1 MLVVDSEPVFAAGAV
16 AILGGAG
23 FEAVALDPAAS
34 DPDSGPWVAQV
45 PALRP
50 AAVVVDAG
58 LGLRPYGSDVAA
70 ELASRAPEV
79 AVVMLVRRAQSVGM
93 VEAMESGALALVH
106 RRCAPEELVAAV
118 SAAIGGQNWVAAP
131 LAGVLRGELLAEVS
145 GERPPELSRRELE
158 VLRGLATGATN
169 AQIAGRLAISEHTV
183 RNHVHSVTRKL
194 GVANRTD
201 AVATGL
207 RRGLVDLPE

>member
-1 MLVVDSEPVFAAGAV
+1 VVDSEPLFSRGAIGV
-16 AILGGAG
+16 LGGAG
-23 FEAVALDPAAS
+23 FDAVALDPLVIE
-34 DPDSGPWVAQV
+34 PDAGSWTAQV
-45 PALRP
+45 ASARP
-50 AAVVVDAG
+50 AAVVVDSG
-58 LGLRPYGSDVAA
+58 LGLRPYGGDLAA
-70 ELASRAPEV
+70 ELSSRAPEV
-79 AVVMLVRRAQSVGM
+79 CVVMVVRRALSVGM

-106 RRCAPEELVAAV
+106 RQCTPDELVAAV

-131 LAGVLRGELLAEVS
+131 LAGILRGELLSEVS
-145 GERPPELSRRELE
+145 GQRPAELSRRELE

-169 AQIAGRLAISEHTV
+169 AQIAARLGLSEHTV

>member
-1 MLVVDSEPVFAAGAV
+1 VVDSEPVFAAGAV
-16 AILGGAG
+16 GILGGAG
-23 FEAVALDPAAS
+23 FEAVTLDPGA
-34 DPDSGPWVAQV
+34 PDHDAGAWATHV
-45 PALRP
+45 PTLRP

-70 ELASRAPEV
+70 ELASRAPDV
-79 AVVMLVRRAQSVGM
+79 AVVMLVRRAQSHGM
-93 VEAMESGALALVH
+93 VEAMECGASALVH
-106 RRCAPEELVAAV
+106 RGCSPDELVAAV

-131 LAGVLRGELLAEVS
+131 LAGILRGELLAEVS

-183 RNHVHSVTRKL
+183 RNHVHSLTRKL

>member
-1 MLVVDSEPVFAAGAV
+1 VVDPEPVFAQGAV
-16 AILGGAG
+16 GVLSGAG
-23 FEAVALDPAAS
+23 FGAVALDPRGAGRDVAS
-34 DPDSGPWVAQV
+34 WVAQMPGV
-45 PALRP
+45 RP

-58 LGLRPYGSDVAA
+58 LGLRPYGSDIAV
-70 ELASRAPEV
+70 ELGSQAPEV
-79 AVVMLVRRAQSVGM
+79 AVVMLVRRALSVGM

-106 RRCAPEELVAAV
+106 RRCTPEELVAAV

-131 LAGVLRGELLAEVS
+131 LAGILRGELLSEVS
-145 GERPPELSRRELE
+145 GERPSELSRRELE
-158 VLRGLATGATN
+158 VLRGLVTGATN
-169 AQIAGRLAISEHTV
+169 AQIAARLGLSEHTV

-207 RRGLVDLPE
+207 RRGLVDLPG

>member
-1 MLVVDSEPVFAAGAV
+1 VVDSEPVFAQGAIG
-16 AILGGAG
+16 ILSGAG
-23 FEAVALDPAAS
+23 FEAEARDPQGAERDVAS
-34 DPDSGPWVAQV
+34 WMAQV
-45 PALRP
+45 AGSHP

-58 LGLRPYGSDVAA
+58 LGLRPYGSDIAA
-70 ELASRAPEV
+70 ELVARAPEV
-79 AVVMLVRRAQSVGM
+79 AVVMLVRRALSVGI

-106 RRCAPEELVAAV
+106 RRCTPEELVAAV

-131 LAGVLRGELLAEVS
+131 LAGILRGELLAEVS
-145 GERPPELSRRELE
+145 GERPAELSRRELE

-169 AQIAGRLAISEHTV
+169 AQIAARLGLSEHTV

-207 RRGLVDLPE
+207 RRGLVELPG

>member
-16 AILGGAG
+16 SILGAAG
-23 FEAVALDPAAS
+23 FDAVALDPAA
-34 DPDSGPWVAQV
+34 PDTDAGGWVTRV
-45 PALRP
+45 PAAQP
-50 AAVVVDAG
+50 GAVVVDAG
-58 LGLRPYGSDVAA
+58 LAQRPYGSDLAA
-70 ELASRAPEV
+70 ALASAAPGV
-79 AVVMLVRRAQSVGM
+79 AVVLLIRRVQSVGL

-106 RRCAPEELVAAV
+106 RRCAPQELVAAV
-118 SAAIGGQNWVAAP
+118 SAALGGQNWVAAP
-131 LAGVLRGELLAEVS
+131 LAGVLRGELLSEVS
-145 GERPPELSRRELE
+145 GVRAPALTDRELE

-169 AQIAGRLAISEHTV
+169 AQIAVHLAISEHTV

-207 RRGLVDLPE
+207 RRGLVELPD

>member
-1 MLVVDSEPVFAAGAV
+1 VVVVDSEPVFSAGAV
-16 AILGGAG
+16 GILGGAG

-34 DPDSGPWVAQV
+34 DPESGTWVSQV
-45 PALRP
+45 ASQRP
-50 AAVVVDAG
+50 AAVVVDAS

-70 ELASRAPEV
+70 DLASRAPGT
-79 AVVMLVRRAQSVGM
+79 AVVVLVRRAQPVGM

-131 LAGVLRGELLAEVS
+131 LAGVLRRELLSEVS

-169 AQIAGRLAISEHTV
+169 AQIAVRLAISEHTV

-207 RRGLVDLPE
+207 RRGLVDLSE

>member
-1 MLVVDSEPVFAAGAV
+1 V
-16 AILGGAG
+16 
-23 FEAVALDPAAS
+23 
-34 DPDSGPWVAQV
+34 
-45 PALRP
+45 RP

-58 LGLRPYGSDVAA
+58 LGLRPYGGDIAV
-70 ELASRAPEV
+70 ELGARAPEV
-79 AVVMLVRRAQSVGM
+79 AVVMLVRRALSVGM

-106 RRCAPEELVAAV
+106 RRCTPEELVAAV

-131 LAGVLRGELLAEVS
+131 LAGILRSELLSEVS
-145 GERPPELSRRELE
+145 GERPAELSGRELE

-169 AQIAGRLAISEHTV
+169 AQIAARLGLSEHTV
-183 RNHVHSVTRKL
+183 RNHVHAVTRKL

-207 RRGLVDLPE
+207 RRGLVDLPG

>member
-1 MLVVDSEPVFAAGAV
+1 MVDPEPVFAQGAIGV
-16 AILGGAG
+16 LSGAG
-23 FEAVALDPAAS
+23 FDAVALDPQRAERDVAS
-34 DPDSGPWVAQV
+34 WVAQV
-45 PALRP
+45 PGARP

-70 ELASRAPEV
+70 ELGSQAPEV
-79 AVVMLVRRAQSVGM
+79 AVVMLVRRALSVGM

-106 RRCAPEELVAAV
+106 RRCTPEELVAAV

-131 LAGVLRGELLAEVS
+131 LAGILRSELLSEVS
-145 GERPPELSRRELE
+145 GERPAELSRRELE

-169 AQIAGRLAISEHTV
+169 AQIAARLGLSEHTV

-207 RRGLVDLPE
+207 RRGLVDLPG

>member
-1 MLVVDSEPVFAAGAV
+1 VDPEPVFAQGAIGV
-16 AILGGAG
+16 LSAAG
-23 FEAVALDPAAS
+23 FEAVALDPRGAERDVAA
-34 DPDSGPWVAQV
+34 WVAQV
-45 PALRP
+45 PGARP
-50 AAVVVDAG
+50 AAVLVDAG

-70 ELASRAPEV
+70 ELGSRAPEV
-79 AVVMLVRRAQSVGM
+79 AVVMLVRRALSVGM

-106 RRCAPEELVAAV
+106 RRCTPEELVAAV

-131 LAGVLRGELLAEVS
+131 LAGILRSELLSEVS
-145 GERPPELSRRELE
+145 GERPAELSGRELE

-169 AQIAGRLAISEHTV
+169 AQIAARLGLSEHTV
-183 RNHVHSVTRKL
+183 RNHVHAVTRKL

-207 RRGLVDLPE
+207 RRGLVDLPG

>member
-1 MLVVDSEPVFAAGAV
+1 MVDSEPVFAQGAIGV
-16 AILGGAG
+16 LSGAG
-23 FEAVALDPAAS
+23 FDAVALDPQGADRDVAS
-34 DPDSGPWVAQV
+34 WVAQV
-45 PALRP
+45 SGAHP

-58 LGLRPYGSDVAA
+58 LGLRPYGGDLAV
-70 ELASRAPEV
+70 ELGSQAPEV
-79 AVVMLVRRAQSVGM
+79 AVVMLVRRALSVGM
-93 VEAMESGALALVH
+93 VEAMEAGALALVH
-106 RRCAPEELVAAV
+106 RRCTPEELVAAV

-131 LAGVLRGELLAEVS
+131 LAGILRGELLSEVS
-145 GERPPELSRRELE
+145 GERPAELSRRELE

-169 AQIAGRLAISEHTV
+169 AQIAARLGLSEHTV

>member
-1 MLVVDSEPVFAAGAV
+1 VTR
-16 AILGGAG
+16 
-23 FEAVALDPAAS
+23 
-34 DPDSGPWVAQV
+34 V
-45 PALRP
+45 PAVRP
-50 AAVVVDAG
+50 TAIVVDAG
-58 LGLRPYGSDVAA
+58 LGLRPYGTDVAA

-106 RRCAPEELVAAV
+106 RRCTPEELVAAV
-118 SAAIGGQNWVAAP
+118 AAAIAGQNWVAAP
-131 LAGVLRGELLAEVS
+131 LAGVLRGELLSEVS
-145 GERPPELSRRELE
+145 GEHQPELSRRELE

>member
-1 MLVVDSEPVFAAGAV
+1 MVDSEPVFAAGALS
-16 AILGGAG
+16 ILGGAG
-23 FEAVALDPAAS
+23 FEAVTLDPAHH
-34 DPDSGPWVAQV
+34 DSSGSWVSQV
-45 PALRP
+45 PTLRA
-50 AAVVVDAG
+50 AAVVVDSG
-58 LGLRPYGSDVAA
+58 LGLRPYGSDVVA
-70 ELASRAPEV
+70 EITSRAPEV
-79 AVVMLVRRAQSVGM
+79 AIVMLVRRALSVGM
-93 VEAMESGALALVH
+93 VQAMEAGALALVH

-131 LAGVLRGELLAEVS
+131 LAGVLRGELITEVS